1 MQESFIQNDQFS
13 FLFCVPHCPKD
24 IQNLRIKA
32 EPFTAGADAKSYVR
46 LLFYLLYIWPRSQT
60 YTVASALT
68 VTG

>member
-1 MQESFIQNDQFS
+1 MQESFIQNDQFT

-46 LLFYLLYIWPRSQT
+46 FLFYLLYI
-60 YTVASALT
+60 
-68 VTG
+68 